1 MKRKC
6 IRAIHATLKYHGK
19 QSQNMSVSGVGKSKR
34 KKGGASA
41 GARRGAMKDAIPDVR
56 PPGQIKRAREDDEP
70 AAENDEDD
78 D

>member
-1 MKRKC
+1 
-6 IRAIHATLKYHGK
+6 
-19 QSQNMSVSGVGKSKR
+19 MSVSGVGKSKR